1 MKRHLCLILAA
12 LLLAALL
19 TACWPTENPP
29 TVHVV
34 YKGQLYEVTS
44 YPSET
49 TACGD
54 LDETKL
60 IDATIIPDN
69 VMPSREGEVNV
80 NAKSVRLYD
89 LNERQFLVIIDGEQ
103 YPVTIQ

>member
-12 LLLAALL
+12 LLLAALF
-19 TACWPTENPP
+19 TACWPKENPP

-44 YPSET
+44 YPRET

-80 NAKSVRLYD
+80 NAQSVRLYD
-89 LNERQFLVIIDGEQ
+89 LDEKTFLVIIDGEQ
-103 YPVTIQ
+103 YPVTVK

>member
-1 MKRHLCLILAA
+1 MKRFFCIALILILAVA
-12 LLLAALL
+12 VL
-19 TACWPTENPP
+19 TACWPKENPP

-34 YKGQLYEVTS
+34 HKGQLYEVTS
-44 YPSET
+44 YPRET

-69 VMPSREGEVNV
+69 VMPAKEGEVNV
-80 NAKSVRLYD
+80 NARSVQIYD
-89 LNERQFLVIIDGEQ
+89 LDENTFLVIIDGEQ

>member
-1 MKRHLCLILAA
+1 MRQHLCLILAA
-12 LLLAALL
+12 LLLAALF
-19 TACWPTENPP
+19 TACWPKENPP

-44 YPSET
+44 YPRET
-49 TACGD
+49 TSCGD